1 MPERNDLG
9 GGKMKGKIS
18 TEWLSGC
25 SGCHVAIV
33 DLHEK
38 LLNLVEIGEFVRLP
52 VLMDE
57 KGYPPAEVG
66 IVEGAVRSEHDR
78 QALLKFRKSVS
89 TLIAF
94 GSCAVYGG
102 PSGIGW
108 LYDHD
113 TILDRVYG
121 KGPTNTPGQRPDS
134 GAVKLEKGVI
144 PVDEVVDVDIY
155 LPGCPPHPYFIAS
168 VISGALGASAPPVTG
183 KTVCADCE
191 RKMLKRDGVPLI
203 KGAVTAGDDSLCF
216 LSQGV
221 ICLGSVT
228 LNRCLAP
235 CPASG
240 IACTGCNGPSM
251 DIITEPHLDIR
262 NLIARRMSLLSGTSA
277 GEITEYMEE
286 EAKTFYSYV
295 LASPAIYKKP
305 SMEIREWAGDTAEK
319 PATGGQ
325 EG

>member
-1 MPERNDLG
+1 
-9 GGKMKGKIS
+9 MKAKIS

-25 SGCHVAIV
+25 SGCHVSIV

-38 LLNLVEIGEFVRLP
+38 LLNLMETAEFVRLP

-57 KGYPPAEVG
+57 KGYPTADVG

-78 QALLKFRKSVS
+78 EALLQLRSSVK

-108 LYDHD
+108 LYDRN
-113 TILDRVYG
+113 TVIDRVYG
-121 KGPTNTPGQRPDS
+121 RGPTNTPGERPDDC
-134 GAVKLEKGVI
+134 AVRLEEGVV
-144 PVDEVVDVDIY
+144 PVDEVVDIDLY

-168 VISGALGASAPPVTG
+168 AIASVLGSKAPALTG

-191 RKMLKRDGVPLI
+191 RKMEKREGVRLK
-203 KGAVTAGDDSLCF
+203 KGALTADDENLCF

-228 LNRCLAP
+228 LNRCLSP
-235 CPASG
+235 CPGVG
-240 IACTGCNGPSM
+240 IACTGCNGPSL

-262 NLIARRMSLLSGTSA
+262 NLIAKRMSLLV
-277 GEITEYMEE
+277 EIPADEIKAYMQQ
-286 EAKTFYSYV
+286 EAKTFYAYA
-295 LASPAIYKKP
+295 LASPVMYKKP
-305 SMEIREWAGDTAEK
+305 TLEMREWAGDT
-319 PATGGQ
+319 PDDTGGGKK
-325 EG
+325 EIW

>member
-1 MPERNDLG
+1 
-9 GGKMKGKIS
+9 MKAKIS

-25 SGCHVAIV
+25 SGCHVAVV

-38 LLNLVEIGEFVRLP
+38 LLNLVEMAEFVRIP

-57 KGYPPAEVG
+57 KGYPPADVG

-78 QALLKFRKSVS
+78 EALLKLRKSVK

-94 GSCAVYGG
+94 GTCAVYGG

-108 LYDHD
+108 LYDRD
-113 TILDRVYG
+113 TVIDRVYG
-121 KGPTNTPGQRPDS
+121 NGPTNAPGQRPDA
-134 GAVKLEKGVI
+134 GAVRLEDGVA

-168 VISGALGASAPPVTG
+168 QIASLLGSSAPPLTG

-191 RKMLKRDGVPLI
+191 RTMAKRDGVTLK
-203 KGAVTAGDDSLCF
+203 KGTVTADDDSLCF

-228 LNRCLAP
+228 LNRCLSP
-235 CPASG
+235 CPG
-240 IACTGCNGPSM
+240 VGVACTGCNGPSL
-251 DIITEPHLDIR
+251 DIVAEPHLDMRTLLAKRMNLLYGIPHDEIR
-262 NLIARRMSLLSGTSA
+262 TYL
-277 GEITEYMEE
+277 EQD
-286 EAKTFYSYV
+286 AKTFYSYA
-295 LASPAIYKKP
+295 LASPVVYKKP
-305 SMEIREWAGDTAEK
+305 TLEMREWAGDA
-319 PATGGQ
+319 PDSSGGDGR
-325 EG
+325 ER